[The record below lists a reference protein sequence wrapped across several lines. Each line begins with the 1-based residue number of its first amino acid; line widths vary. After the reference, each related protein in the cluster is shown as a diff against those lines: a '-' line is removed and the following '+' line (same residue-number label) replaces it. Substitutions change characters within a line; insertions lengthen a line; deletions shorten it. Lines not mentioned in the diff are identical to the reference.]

1 MTHGEQS
8 ADIERQVQSAFMGYL
23 CIEYSIHL
31 TIAGDGLERK
41 RAVSDANHRV
51 AIDPNTP

>member
-1 MTHGEQS
+1 MTHGDQS
-8 ADIERQVQSAFMGYL
+8 AHIERQVQSAFMGYL